1 LEFGFNTPGI
11 IRFPFEQM
19 TEQNENWT
27 LVRVN
32 MESTASFMDI
42 DSKVI
47 KLKEDINRVID
58 DLLKMT

>member
-1 LEFGFNTPGI
+1 MEFGFNTPGI